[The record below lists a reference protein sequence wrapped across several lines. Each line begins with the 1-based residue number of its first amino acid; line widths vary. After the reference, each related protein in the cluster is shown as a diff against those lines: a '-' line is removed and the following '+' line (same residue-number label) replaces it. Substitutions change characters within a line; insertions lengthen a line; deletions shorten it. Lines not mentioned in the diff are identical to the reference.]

1 MHRRNQMTYQWPRWP
16 QQNQQLAVQ
25 WDWHQQRC
33 QCSFCKANDYFRRS
47 CPIFKKEK
55 EMDYKSGI
63 KPHRQTNPPCETCEK
78 KESSQRK
85 ERAHL
90 RPKRPDQMTKPMIP
104 KVMKEH
110 PTRPRMQNRQ
120 LQANHF
126 KEASIKKIILQYVT
140 TCRCDSTSNQTLQ

>member
-1 MHRRNQMTYQWPRWP
+1 ME
-16 QQNQQLAVQ
+16 
-25 WDWHQQRC
+25 D
-33 QCSFCKANDYFRRS
+33 
-47 CPIFKKEK
+47 
-55 EMDYKSGI
+55 KSGI

-78 KESSQRK
+78 KNHPK
-85 ERAHL
+85 ERNAL
-90 RPKRPDQMTKPMIP
+90 IYVLKRLDQMTKPMIP

-126 KEASIKKIILQYVT
+126 KEASIKKNILQYMT